1 MFYKINVLLE
11 KFVIDLIN
19 KSKQEKSD
27 EEYFKKLL
35 EFRNIK
41 EKGRKNEGNEMSRTI

>member
-19 KSKQEKSD
+19 KSKQEKKD

-35 EFRNIK
+35 EFRKIN
-41 EKGRKNEGNEMSRTI
+41 EKGRKNEENEMSRKF